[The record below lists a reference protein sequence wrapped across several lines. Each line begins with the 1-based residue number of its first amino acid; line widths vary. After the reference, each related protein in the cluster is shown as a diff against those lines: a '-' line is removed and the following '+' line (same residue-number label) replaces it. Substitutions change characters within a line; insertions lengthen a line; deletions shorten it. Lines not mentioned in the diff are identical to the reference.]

1 MDKASSFVIPNAAGD
16 IGYFSTKIASKASN
30 RVSTLAFP
38 SQCARV
44 MGDQIISVGMSSLA
58 GVNVE
63 VAGSS
68 FFVGPDSAMQTK
80 GRVSRTIS
88 ENFVDTAEYMA
99 LYIGALHYILRD
111 YSSQIKGLDK
121 VTIKRLVA
129 GLPLNTFTEKKEKL
143 RSLLEGIH
151 TVPSPEGKKIQVE
164 VRSVTVIP
172 QPQGAMINSG
182 ITLPQDEMM
191 DYYKQNL
198 LIIDLGGGTCD
209 WLLSNDRKFISAR
222 SGAYQKGVLACVYAI
237 CEAINKNFSTDSLV
251 IQRIDDALRTGKKSF
266 KLTGTEYMVSDYMV
280 HADHILNECLNQILT
295 SVGSMTSVDKIIFTG
310 GGGHMLYERAQH
322 VWRDYKQVMT
332 IDANPVFS
340 IVTGM
345 FHIGE
350 LLNA

>member
-1 MDKASSFVIPNAAGD
+1 MDKAGSVVIQNAAAD
-16 IGYFSTKIASKASN
+16 IGYFSTKIASKGKGS
-30 RVSTLAFP
+30 VTTLAFP

-44 MGDQIISVGMSSLA
+44 LGDQIISVGMSSLA

-68 FFVGPDSAMQTK
+68 YFVGPDSAMQTK
-80 GRVSRTIS
+80 GRESRTIS
-88 ENFVDTAEYMA
+88 ENFVETPEYMA
-99 LYIGALHYILRD
+99 LYKGALHYILRD
-111 YSSQIKGLDK
+111 YSSQINGLGK
-121 VTIKRLVA
+121 VSIKRLVA

-143 RSLLEGIH
+143 RNLLEGTH
-151 TVPSPEGKKIQVE
+151 TIPSPDGKPIEVD

-182 ITLPQDEMM
+182 VKLPQDQMV

-209 WLLSNDRKFISAR
+209 WLLSNNRKFISAR
-222 SGAYQKGVLACVYAI
+222 SDAYQKGVLACVFAI
-237 CEAINKNFSTDSLV
+237 CEAINKSFSTDPLV
-251 IQRIDDALRTGKKSF
+251 IQRIDDALCTGKKSF
-266 KLTGTEYMVSDYMV
+266 KLSGRDYMVSDYMV
-280 HADHILNECLNQILT
+280 HANHILNECLNQILT
-295 SVGSMTSVDKIIFTG
+295 SVGSLTSVDKIIFTG
-310 GGGHMLYERAQH
+310 GGGRMLYERAQE
-322 VWRDYKQVMT
+322 VWPDYKQVMG
-332 IDANPVFS
+332 IDENPVFS